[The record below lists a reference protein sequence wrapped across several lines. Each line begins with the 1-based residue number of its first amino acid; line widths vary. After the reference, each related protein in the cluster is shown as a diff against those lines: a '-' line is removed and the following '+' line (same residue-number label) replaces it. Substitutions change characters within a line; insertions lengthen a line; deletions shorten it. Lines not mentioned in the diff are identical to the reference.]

1 MDEYTRKN
9 DVIKT
14 IKRLSIDPKWTIWN
28 DLKEAACE
36 HIKQLQP
43 ADVRP
48 ASEISEAV
56 DEALRVLDS
65 INTSGRLDYSD
76 YCEMHDA
83 ICSISSDKGKD

>member
-1 MDEYTRKN
+1 M
-9 DVIKT
+9 
-14 IKRLSIDPKWTIWN
+14 
-28 DLKEAACE
+28 AE
-36 HIKQLQP
+36 HIEKEPIIFWLESLQEKHPRKAGDFGAVKIHIKHLPP